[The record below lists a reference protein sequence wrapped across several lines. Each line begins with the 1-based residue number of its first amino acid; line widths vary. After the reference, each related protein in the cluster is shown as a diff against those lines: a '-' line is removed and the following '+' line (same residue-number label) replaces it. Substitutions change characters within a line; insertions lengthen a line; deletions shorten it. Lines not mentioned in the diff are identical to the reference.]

1 MSENF
6 HKSTLKSL
14 KSRIMLYTVLPVLV
28 IIIVAGGFMTLS
40 VRTVIDNVSRSE
52 AAGSTELA
60 CSRVSYMI
68 SFFGEAVEVKA
79 GIEDIERFLQTAE
92 DRDTIEDNA
101 YFSLAM
107 GELDSA
113 VSDAPESL
121 ERTWLVS
128 AVNQGVAFSNSSDGW
143 TARPDFEFSMFP
155 FSDMMNGSEKYYI
168 TDLYVS
174 PISGK
179 TVISAVAP
187 VRDHRT
193 GGVIGYFGADI
204 KLGGL
209 WVKISELPE
218 SKNNEIYITA
228 SDNTIIF
235 HSDVNMIYRKF
246 SKLGIEP
253 AGRGSYR
260 DTESG
265 RELVGSTLNPGSCG
279 WTIYALRDFTS
290 AQRLI
295 DRQTLITVMTF
306 LAVAAMLI
314 TTLSIVSNKVVR
326 PLQDY
331 TRKINSIQLLG
342 DNVGEDDF
350 LRPQGCRE
358 LEHFAVGFNSLLQR
372 NHEMMSQLR
381 EMNIKSEKERKLY
394 QTALE
399 SSSDVVF
406 EYDIETDCLITYGS
420 VFDPDVPKTIAN
432 SHNAFF
438 KRVREGN
445 GFRAKDTDIVA
456 RFFSG
461 ETACGAVVSR
471 IDVNDKVNWIEF
483 SGTAVYADSK
493 PVKIVGKISNIDDV
507 VNLREDASRDRFTG
521 LYNKTTTE
529 ALISE
534 RLAKGGSHAMM
545 IIDIDNFKSVNDILG
560 HAWGDSVIKD
570 IAAKIEKQLNS
581 GDIAGRIGGDEF
593 MALLSGD
600 DVKERINGLCTSLCD
615 SIRYTYSDESLGK
628 QVSVSSSIGVA
639 FAPEYGRDF
648 KELYTSADIAMYLSK
663 NGGKDRFTVY
673 SGQER
678 REYKGNRTE

>member
-6 HKSTLKSL
+6 HKTTLMSL

-28 IIIVAGGFMTLS
+28 IIIIAGGFMTFS
-40 VRTVIDNVSRSE
+40 VRNVIDSISRSE

-60 CSRVSYMI
+60 CSRVNYLI
-68 SFFGEAVEVKA
+68 SALGETAELKA
-79 GIEDIERFLQTAE
+79 GNEDIERFLQTAD

-101 YFSLAM
+101 YFSLVM

-143 TARPDFEFSMFP
+143 TARPDFEFSAFP
-155 FSDMMNGSEKYYI
+155 FSDMMNGNQEYFI

-174 PISGK
+174 PISDK
-179 TVISAVAP
+179 TVISVVAP

-193 GGVIGYFGADI
+193 GSVIGYFGADI

-209 WVKISELPE
+209 WVSISELPE
-218 SKNNEIYITA
+218 SKNNEIYIIA
-228 SDNTIIF
+228 SDNIIIY
-235 HSDVNMIYRKF
+235 HSDVNLIYRKF
-246 SKLGIEP
+246 SKLGIEQ
-253 AGRGSYR
+253 RDINSYI
-260 DTESG
+260 DTEKD
-265 RELVGSTLNPGSCG
+265 RELVGSALKPASCG
-279 WTIYALRDFTS
+279 WTIYALRDFSS
-290 AQRLI
+290 ARQLI
-295 DRQTLITVMTF
+295 DHQTMITVVTF

-326 PLQDY
+326 PLQEY
-331 TRKINSIQLLG
+331 TKKINSIHLLG
-342 DNVGEDDF
+342 DNAGDEDV
-350 LRPQGCRE
+350 LQPEGCRE
-358 LEHFAVGFNSLLQR
+358 LEHFAVGFNSLLRR

-394 QTALE
+394 QTALQ

-420 VFDPDVPKTIAN
+420 VFDPDAPKTVAN
-432 SHNAFF
+432 SHNAFL
-438 KRVREGN
+438 KRILSCD
-445 GFRAKDTDIVA
+445 GFRAQDTDITT

-471 IDVNDKVNWIEF
+471 IDTRDNVNWIEF
-483 SGTAVYADSK
+483 SGTAIYADSK
-493 PVKIVGKISNIDDV
+493 PVKIVGKISNINDV

-529 ALISE
+529 ALIAE
-534 RLAKGGSHAMM
+534 RLANGGTHAMI
-545 IIDIDNFKSVNDILG
+545 IIDVDNFKNVNDILG

-570 IAAKIEKQLNS
+570 IATKIEAVLNCD
-581 GDIAGRIGGDEF
+581 DIAGRIGGDEF
-593 MALLSGD
+593 MAFISGD
-600 DVKERINGLCTSLCD
+600 DVPERINNICTDLCN
-615 SIRYTYSDESLGK
+615 SIRYTYSDDSPGK
-628 QVSVSSSIGVA
+628 AVSVSSSIGVA
-639 FAPEYGRDF
+639 LAPEYGRDF
-648 KELYTSADIAMYLSK
+648 QELYSSADIAMYISK

-678 REYKGNRTE
+678 REYKGNRAE

>member
-6 HKSTLKSL
+6 HKTTLMSL

-28 IIIVAGGFMTLS
+28 IIIITGGFMTIS
-40 VRTVIDNVSRSE
+40 VRRVIDSVSRSE

-60 CSRVSYMI
+60 CSRVGYMI
-68 SFFGEAVEVKA
+68 SSYGEAVEMKA

-92 DRDTIEDNA
+92 DRDTIEYNA
-101 YFSLAM
+101 YFSLTM

-128 AVNQGVAFSNSSDGW
+128 SKNQGVAFSNSSDGW
-143 TARPDFEFSMFP
+143 TAKPDFEFSMFP
-155 FSDMMNGSEKYYI
+155 FSDDLNYSESYYI

-193 GGVIGYFGADI
+193 GEIIGYFGADI

-218 SKNNEIYITA
+218 SKNNEIYIIT
-228 SDNTIIF
+228 SDNTVIY

-246 SKLGIEP
+246 SKLGIVP
-253 AGRGSYR
+253 SGSGSYF
-260 DTESG
+260 DGE
-265 RELVGSTLNPGSCG
+265 RELVGSAENPGNCG
-279 WTIYALRDFTS
+279 WTIYALRDFSS
-290 AQRLI
+290 AQKLI
-295 DRQTLITVMTF
+295 DRQTRITVITF
-306 LAVAAMLI
+306 LAVAAMLVVTI
-314 TTLSIVSNKVVR
+314 SIVSNKVVK
-326 PLQDY
+326 PLQNY
-331 TRKINSIQLLG
+331 TKKINSIQLMG
-342 DNVGEDDF
+342 DNVGDDDF
-350 LRPQGCRE
+350 LHPEGCRE

-394 QTALE
+394 QTALQ

-420 VFDPDVPKTIAN
+420 VFDPDLPKTIAN
-432 SHNAFF
+432 SHEAFM
-438 KRVREGN
+438 KRVLACN
-445 GFRAKDTDIVA
+445 GFRAKDTDSTT

-461 ETACGAVVSR
+461 ETACGAVVAR
-471 IDVNDKVNWIEF
+471 IDAKDNVNWIEF

-507 VNLREDASRDRFTG
+507 VSLREDASRDRFTG

-534 RLAKGGSHAMM
+534 RLEKGGSHAMI
-545 IIDIDNFKSVNDILG
+545 IIDVDNFKNVNDILG

-570 IAAKIEKQLNS
+570 IATKIEALLNC

-593 MALLSGD
+593 MAFLSGD
-600 DVKERINGLCTSLCD
+600 DVSERINGLCAALCD
-615 SIRYTYSDESLGK
+615 SIRYTYSDESLGR

-639 FAPEYGRDF
+639 FAPQYGRDF
-648 KELYTSADIAMYLSK
+648 KELYTSADIAMYFSK

-678 REYKGNRTE
+678 REYKGNRAE

>member
-6 HKSTLKSL
+6 HKTTLMSL

-28 IIIVAGGFMTLS
+28 IIIITGGFMTFS
-40 VRTVIDNVSRSE
+40 VRKVIDSVSRSE

-60 CSRVSYMI
+60 CSRIDYLI
-68 SFFGEAVEVKA
+68 SSFGETVEMKA
-79 GIEDIERFLQTAE
+79 ASEDIERFLQTAS
-92 DRDTIEDNA
+92 DRDAIIDNA
-101 YFSLAM
+101 YFSYAM

-143 TARPDFEFSMFP
+143 VAKPDFEFGEFP
-155 FSDMMNGSEKYYI
+155 FSERIDGSERYFI

-179 TVISAVAP
+179 TVISAAAP
-187 VRDHRT
+187 VRDRRT
-193 GGVIGYFGADI
+193 GEVIGYFGADL

-218 SKNNEIYITA
+218 SKNNEIYIVS
-228 SDNTIIF
+228 SDNTIIY
-235 HSDVNMIYRKF
+235 HSNVNMIYRRF
-246 SKLGIEP
+246 SRLGIKP
-253 AGRGSYR
+253 AEKGSYN
-260 DTESG
+260 DGE
-265 RELVGSTLNPGSCG
+265 RELVGSTITPANCS
-279 WTIYALRDFTS
+279 WTVYALRDFTS
-290 AQRLI
+290 ARRII
-295 DRQTLITVMTF
+295 DHQTRITVITF
-306 LAVAAMLI
+306 LAVAAMLVVTI
-314 TTLSIVSNKVVR
+314 SIVSNKVVR

-331 TRKINSIQLLG
+331 TKKINSIQLSG
-342 DNVGEDDF
+342 DNAGDDD
-350 LRPQGCRE
+350 LLTPEGCRE

-420 VFDPDVPKTIAN
+420 VFDPDLPKTIAN
-432 SHNAFF
+432 SHNAFL
-438 KRVREGN
+438 KRVLSGD
-445 GFRAKDTDIVA
+445 GFRAKDTDITK

-471 IDVNDKVNWIEF
+471 IDVNDNVNWIEF

-529 ALISE
+529 NLISE
-534 RLAKGGSHAMM
+534 RLSKGGSHAMI
-545 IIDIDNFKSVNDILG
+545 IIDIDNFKTINDVLG

-570 IAAKIEKQLNS
+570 IATKIEALLNCN
-581 GDIAGRIGGDEF
+581 DIAGRIGGDEF
-593 MALLSGD
+593 MVFLSGD
-600 DVKERINGLCTSLCD
+600 DVSERINGLCTALCD
-615 SIRYTYSDESLGK
+615 SIRYTYSDQSLGK
-628 QVSVSSSIGVA
+628 EVSISSSIGVA
-639 FAPEYGRDF
+639 LAPEYGRDF
-648 KELYTSADIAMYLSK
+648 KELYTSADIAMYFSK

-673 SGQER
+673 SGEER
-678 REYKGNRTE
+678 REYKGNRAE

>member
-6 HKSTLKSL
+6 HKTTLMSL

-28 IIIVAGGFMTLS
+28 IIIITGGFMTFS
-40 VRTVIDNVSRSE
+40 VRKVIDSVSRSE

-60 CSRVSYMI
+60 CSRIDYLI
-68 SFFGEAVEVKA
+68 SSFGETVEMKA
-79 GIEDIERFLQTAE
+79 ASEDIERFLQTAS
-92 DRDTIEDNA
+92 DRDAIIDNA
-101 YFSLAM
+101 YFSYAM
-107 GELDSA
+107 GELDST
-113 VSDAPESL
+113 VSDAPECL

-143 TARPDFEFSMFP
+143 TARPDFGFDEFP
-155 FSDMMNGSEKYYI
+155 FSEKFNGSERYFI

-179 TVISAVAP
+179 TVISAVSP
-187 VRDHRT
+187 VRDRRT
-193 GGVIGYFGADI
+193 GEVIGYFGADL

-218 SKNNEIYITA
+218 SKNNEIYIVS
-228 SDNTIIF
+228 SDNTIIY
-235 HSDVNMIYRKF
+235 HSDVNMIYRRF
-246 SKLGIEP
+246 SRLGIKP
-253 AGRGSYR
+253 AEKGSYN
-260 DTESG
+260 DGE
-265 RELVGSTLNPGSCG
+265 RELVGSTITPASCG
-279 WTIYALRDFTS
+279 WTVYALRDFTS
-290 AQRLI
+290 ARRII
-295 DRQTLITVMTF
+295 DHQTRITVITF
-306 LAVAAMLI
+306 LAVAAMLAVTI
-314 TTLSIVSNKVVR
+314 SIVSNKVVR

-331 TRKINSIQLLG
+331 TKKINSIQLSG
-342 DNVGEDDF
+342 DNGTDDDF
-350 LRPQGCRE
+350 LTPEGCRE

-420 VFDPDVPKTIAN
+420 VFDPDLPKTVAN
-432 SHNAFF
+432 SHTAFL
-438 KRVREGN
+438 KRVRSGD
-445 GFRAKDTDIVA
+445 GFRAKDTDITT

-471 IDVNDKVNWIEF
+471 IDVNDNVNWIEF

-529 ALISE
+529 TLISE
-534 RLAKGGSHAMM
+534 RLSKGGSHAMI
-545 IIDIDNFKSVNDILG
+545 IIDIDNFKNINDVLG

-570 IAAKIEKQLNS
+570 IATKIEALLNCN
-581 GDIAGRIGGDEF
+581 DIAGRIGGDEF
-593 MALLSGD
+593 MVFLSGD
-600 DVKERINGLCTSLCD
+600 DVSERINGLCAALCD

-628 QVSVSSSIGVA
+628 EVSVSSSIGVA
-639 FAPEYGRDF
+639 LAPEYGRDF
-648 KELYTSADIAMYLSK
+648 KELYTSADIAMYFSK

-678 REYKGNRTE
+678 REYKGNRAE

>member
-6 HKSTLKSL
+6 HKTTLMSL

-28 IIIVAGGFMTLS
+28 IIIIAGGFMTFS
-40 VRTVIDNVSRSE
+40 VRRVIDSISRSE

-60 CSRVSYMI
+60 CRRIEDMI
-68 SFFGEAVEVKA
+68 SSFGETVEMKAAV
-79 GIEDIERFLQTAE
+79 EDIERFLRTAE

-143 TARPDFEFSMFP
+143 VAKPDFEFGEFP
-155 FSDMMNGSEKYYI
+155 FGEMMNGSERYFI

-179 TVISAVAP
+179 TVISAAAP
-187 VRDHRT
+187 VRDRRT
-193 GGVIGYFGADI
+193 GEVIGYFGADI

-209 WVKISELPE
+209 WVKISALPE
-218 SKNNEIYITA
+218 SKNNEIYIIT
-228 SDNTIIF
+228 SDNTVIY

-246 SKLGIEP
+246 SKLGIKP
-253 AGRGSYR
+253 AGNGSFN
-260 DTESG
+260 DGE
-265 RELVGSTLNPGSCG
+265 RELVGSAESSENCG
-279 WTIYALRDFTS
+279 WTVYALRDFTS

-295 DRQTLITVMTF
+295 DHQTRIMVITF
-306 LAVAAMLI
+306 LGVAAMLI
-314 TTLSIVSNKVVR
+314 VTISIVSNKVVR

-331 TRKINSIQLLG
+331 TKKINSIQLSG
-342 DNVGEDDF
+342 DNGGEDDI
-350 LRPQGCRE
+350 LVPEGCRE
-358 LEHFAVGFNSLLQR
+358 LEHFAVGFNSLLHR

-394 QTALE
+394 QTALQ

-432 SHNAFF
+432 SHTAFL
-438 KRVREGN
+438 KRVLSCD
-445 GFRAKDTDIVA
+445 GFRAKDTDIA
-456 RFFSG
+456 TRFFSG

-471 IDVNDKVNWIEF
+471 IDINENVNWIEF
-483 SGTAVYADSK
+483 SGTAIYADSK

-529 ALISE
+529 ALITE
-534 RLAKGGSHAMM
+534 RLSKGGTHAM
-545 IIDIDNFKSVNDILG
+545 ILIDVDNFKNVNDILG
-560 HAWGDSVIKD
+560 HSWGDSVIKD
-570 IAAKIEKQLNS
+570 IATKIEALLNG

-593 MALLSGD
+593 MAFLSGD
-600 DVKERINGLCTSLCD
+600 DAAERINGLCTALCE

-628 QVSVSSSIGVA
+628 SVSVSSSIGVA
-639 FAPEYGRDF
+639 LAPEYGKDF
-648 KELYTSADIAMYLSK
+648 KELYTSADIAMYFSK

-673 SGQER
+673 SGEER
-678 REYKGNRTE
+678 REYKGNRAE

>member
-6 HKSTLKSL
+6 HKTTLMSL

-28 IIIVAGGFMTLS
+28 IIIIAGGFMTFS
-40 VRTVIDNVSRSE
+40 VRGVIDSVSRSE

-60 CSRVSYMI
+60 CSRIDYLI
-68 SFFGEAVEVKA
+68 SSFGETVELKA
-79 GIEDIERFLQTAE
+79 ASEDIERFLQTAS
-92 DRDTIEDNA
+92 DRDAIIDNA
-101 YFSLAM
+101 YFSYAM

-143 TARPDFEFSMFP
+143 VAKPDFEFGEFP
-155 FSDMMNGSEKYYI
+155 FSERINGSERYFI

-179 TVISAVAP
+179 TVISAAAP
-187 VRDHRT
+187 VRDRRT
-193 GGVIGYFGADI
+193 GEVIGYFGADI

-218 SKNNEIYITA
+218 SKNNEIYIVT
-228 SDNTIIF
+228 SDNTIIY
-235 HSDVNMIYRKF
+235 HSDVNMIYRRF
-246 SKLGIEP
+246 SRLGIKP
-253 AGRGSYR
+253 AEKGSYN
-260 DTESG
+260 DGE
-265 RELVGSTLNPGSCG
+265 RELVGSTITPASCG
-279 WTIYALRDFTS
+279 WTVYALRDFTS
-290 AQRLI
+290 ARRII
-295 DRQTLITVMTF
+295 DHQTRITVITF
-306 LAVAAMLI
+306 LAVAAMLAVTI
-314 TTLSIVSNKVVR
+314 SIVSNKVVK

-331 TRKINSIQLLG
+331 TKKINSIQLSG
-342 DNVGEDDF
+342 DNGGDDD
-350 LRPQGCRE
+350 LLTPEGCRE

-420 VFDPDVPKTIAN
+420 VFDPDLPKTVAN
-432 SHNAFF
+432 SHTAFL
-438 KRVREGN
+438 KRVRSGD
-445 GFRAKDTDIVA
+445 GFRAKDTDITT

-471 IDVNDKVNWIEF
+471 IDVNDNVNWIEF

-529 ALISE
+529 TLISE
-534 RLAKGGSHAMM
+534 RLSKGGSHAMI
-545 IIDIDNFKSVNDILG
+545 IIDIDNFKNINDVLG

-570 IAAKIEKQLNS
+570 IATKIEALLNCN
-581 GDIAGRIGGDEF
+581 DIAGRIGGDEF
-593 MALLSGD
+593 MVFLSGD
-600 DVKERINGLCTSLCD
+600 DVSERINGLCAALCD

-628 QVSVSSSIGVA
+628 EVSVSSSIGVA
-639 FAPEYGRDF
+639 LAPEYGRDF
-648 KELYTSADIAMYLSK
+648 MELYTSADIAMYFSK

-678 REYKGNRTE
+678 REYKGNRAE